1 MAEAKQKKT
10 IVFTVG
16 RMNPPTGG
24 HMKLIDTM
32 VMASLELPADDLG
45 RGIVYI
51 ILSHTTKVGHDN
63 KDPLAC
69 DRKRFYL
76 NQGMIQ
82 KIESVKTNDNVRVKI
97 LCMNETLDPE
107 CDTLVTIMKQL
118 CNIIKTEKN
127 ITNMEIIIG
136 GDRQEDYLWI
146 GPILQKKYN
155 IILNEDK
162 EKENKI
168 NLLLTRPDTSNESE
182 EEKKSRLQKE
192 QDYIFSDISIP
203 LEDMSATL
211 MRKLVIKNNPK
222 FLRLYQQLG
231 LSKIDAEML
240 SDDIKLSFLK
250 DTDKVKQT
258 MVPKKTPLTSMK
270 LTTTKTKI
278 NASEKS
284 LKKILP
290 SVSGGN
296 TRSKHKR
303 SNSKHKRS
311 NSKHKRSNSKHKR
324 SKHKRS
330 KSKNKRSNNKR
341 SNHKRSKH
349 KRSNNKTNKIK
360 YYTRI

>member
-10 IVFTVG
+10 IVFTIG

-32 VMASLELPADDLG
+32 VMASLELPEDDLG

-69 DRKRFYL
+69 DKKRFYL

-82 KIESVKTNDNVRVKI
+82 KIERVKTNDNVRVKI

-107 CDTLVTIMKQL
+107 CDALVTIMKQL

-162 EKENKI
+162 EKENKVQ
-168 NLLLTRPDTSNESE
+168 LLLTRPDTSNETE
-182 EEKKSRLQKE
+182 EEKKARLQKE

-211 MRKLVIKNNPK
+211 MRKIVIKNNPK

-270 LTTTKTKI
+270 LTKTKTKI
-278 NASEKS
+278 NASANT
-284 LKKILP
+284 LKKIL
-290 SVSGGN
+290 STVSGGN
-296 TRSKHKR
+296 KRSKHKR
-303 SNSKHKRS
+303 NKHKR
-311 NSKHKRSNSKHKR
+311 SKHKRSNSKHKR
-324 SKHKRS
+324 SKHK
-330 KSKNKRSNNKR
+330 
-341 SNHKRSKH
+341 HSKH
-349 KRSNNKTNKIK
+349 KHSNSKYKRSNNKTNKIK